1 MPFCQLCKLLHFAQ
15 KKGDDFVNFYN
26 KYVEMC
32 NKINKSPSAVSIEIG
47 LSKSTVNRWKNGGSP
62 TDATASKIASYFD
75 VPVTYLLGKEEQKN
89 PTTEI
94 DSGITK
100 AKADLI
106 KKVMQMSDEELQKL
120 DLLLQIVESK

>member
-1 MPFCQLCKLLHFAQ
+1 M
-15 KKGDDFVNFYN
+15 NFYD

-32 NKINKSPSAVSIEIG
+32 NKIGKAPSAVAIEIG
-47 LSKSTVNRWKNGGSP
+47 LSKPSVNRWKHGGMP
-62 TDATASKIASYFD
+62 TDATAAKIASYFG
-75 VPVTYLLGKEEQKN
+75 VSVTYLLGKEEQKN
-89 PTTEI
+89 PTTKI
-94 DSGITK
+94 DNGMSK

>member
-1 MPFCQLCKLLHFAQ
+1 M
-15 KKGDDFVNFYN
+15 NFYD
-26 KYVEMC
+26 KYVELC
-32 NKINKSPSAVSIEIG
+32 NKIKKSPSAVAIEIG
-47 LSKSTVNRWKNGGSP
+47 LSKPSVHRWKKGGNP
-62 TDATASKIASYFD
+62 TDATAAKLADYFG